1 MSAPVMSTWWNCRP
15 TPPLACAGYGS
26 IVTVTASMGMAAAA
40 RAIEERRI
48 IDLAN
53 LDALTGLA
61 NRRAGLDLLRDQIAK
76 AEASRPECVYGT
88 RAPLARP
95 RKHYQ
100 WFYSQ
105 RGDNVTNRLAVL
117 LVRDLR
123 RGDEPWFVLTGDTL
137 FVGDAPRAAI
147 TQRNADSLAEIVQDG
162 TANQLDLEQEG
173 TAPHR
178 AQIVQDGDN
187 NSVTARQDGDGS
199 TDLALAQEGN
209 GNTVLVSQNEE
220 SALAETAATIVQ
232 RGNGNSIILAQDG
245 SDNQAQLTQ
254 EGDSNVMTASQLDS
268 GTTSWLSR

>member
-1 MSAPVMSTWWNCRP
+1 MTNATISGRIASGVAACVM
-15 TPPLACAGYGS
+15 LA
-26 IVTVTASMGMAAAA
+26 TASAALAQNA
-40 RAIEERRI
+40 PERGVFV
-48 IDLAN
+48 
-53 LDALTGLA
+53 T
-61 NRRAGLDLLRDQIAK
+61 QI
-76 AEASRPECVYGT
+76 
-88 RAPLARP
+88 
-95 RKHYQ
+95 
-100 WFYSQ
+100 
-105 RGDNVTNRLAVL
+105 
-117 LVRDLR
+117 
-123 RGDEPWFVLTGDTL
+123 
-137 FVGDAPRAAI
+137 GDAPRAAI

-178 AQIVQDGDN
+178 AQIVQDGDD

-254 EGDSNVMTASQLDS
+254 EGDSNTITASQLDS
-268 GTTSWLSR
+268 GNRLEWSQIGDGLSDLQIVQTGGASMQITQSNAGAAFAPPPGG